1 MGREVIEISYKIAP
15 SLLNQ
20 QEERER
26 EREREEKRKDK
37 KMKFQWNTIGYARH
51 DIMLT

>member
-26 EREREEKRKDK
+26 EEKRQKNEIPVEYN
-37 KMKFQWNTIGYARH
+37 WICSS
-51 DIMLT
+51 

>member
-1 MGREVIEISYKIAP
+1 MDREVIEISNKIAPSP

-20 QEERER
+20 QEK
-26 EREREEKRKDK
+26 REREEKRRKL
-37 KMKFQWNTIGYARH
+37 KFQRWNTIGYAGH